1 MSQVTEQPI
10 TTTPT
15 PQAPAAQPAP
25 VEQPQNDIYADGFT
39 EDMLSQMLDADKTA
53 EDEPDTSDA
62 PQDAAET
69 TDPQEEVKPEETAQD
84 EAKAEEPQADEQ
96 PDTYEIPLFG
106 QPAKLT
112 ADQLIQAAETGI
124 QFMQN
129 RPQVEKAMQLFQ
141 AVQGDQQLQAV
152 LQAYSQGQPLPQ
164 MAGLNASGQGQ
175 PPQPSTPQEAM
186 ALLQQQVLAQSLPSL
201 LPQIMKAV
209 EEKYKP
215 FVDDVN
221 NFATEA
227 RREKAFAKYQSDP
240 DYSDVSSLMTQ
251 NLQAKVAEGAITM
264 QQAAEIDA
272 KLRAD
277 PELFGQWFGKFK
289 TALQRSKQ
297 PPAAAPAQAVKTV
310 PHAPKL
316 EGSATAVAA
325 SAERAQQ
332 AMAKALSGDAEAF
345 NDLFENQ

>member
-1 MSQVTEQPI
+1 MSQLNEQA
-10 TTTPT
+10 
-15 PQAPAAQPAP
+15 APAAPAVQPPAAP
-25 VEQPQNDIYADGFT
+25 AQQTEQPQNDIYADGFT
-39 EDMLSQMLDADKTA
+39 EDMLSQMLDADKAAVDEEENPVDPASEQPPA
-53 EDEPDTSDA
+53 EQKT
-62 PQDAAET
+62 
-69 TDPQEEVKPEETAQD
+69 EEVKPDESPTEEEQKPA
-84 EAKAEEPQADEQ
+84 EQ

-112 ADQLIQAAETGI
+112 ADQLIQATEAGI
-124 QFMQN
+124 QFMQH
-129 RPQVEKAMQLFQ
+129 RPQVEKAMQLMQ
-141 AVQGDQQLQAV
+141 AVQADPQLQNI

-186 ALLQQQVLAQSLPSL
+186 AILQQQVLAQSLPTL

-227 RREKAFAKYQSDP
+227 RREKAFAPYKSDP
-240 DYSDVSSLMTQ
+240 EYNAVNSLMTQ
-251 NLQAKVAEGAITM
+251 NLQAKVNEGAISM

-272 KLRAD
+272 KLKAD
-277 PELFGQWFGKFK
+277 PELYGQWFGKFK
-289 TALQRSKQ
+289 TALKNAQKQ
-297 PPAAAPAQAVKTV
+297 AAAPTQAVKTV

-325 SAERAQQ
+325 KEERAQQ